1 MILQYPV
8 ITAYEPYSE
17 DRFRQNYQSRHLV
30 TTATNQALLQPE
42 NRKRLLSRSRSS
54 RSEAS
59 SSSGKGKAK
68 AKGNEGGEEEESQG
82 LLSKVENIADRL
94 QRTTSSSSRSSRS
107 SHFSDRSGIVDLVV
121 EDTEAEEI
129 ERVRAR
135 KEGGPGWNEQ
145 DAKIFVSKYPPE
157 EEGHVERSG
166 FEEDNLPTPANKGQ
180 HSTTTP
186 RANTSRTNSNDRF
199 IVAEEDEEENS
210 PVDNRKVRY
219 GSLAQD
225 DNPWGR

>member
-1 MILQYPV
+1 M

-30 TTATNQALLQPE
+30 TTATNQALLKPE
-42 NRKRLLSRSRSS
+42 NRERLLSRSRSS

-68 AKGNEGGEEEESQG
+68 AKGDDEEESQG
-82 LLSKVENIADRL
+82 LLAKVENIADRL

-145 DAKIFVSKYPPE
+145 DAKIFVTKYPPE

-166 FEEDNLPTPANKGQ
+166 FVEDNPSAQADRSQN
-180 HSTTTP
+180 SASTP
-186 RANTSRTNSNDRF
+186 RATASRTNSNDRF
-199 IVAEEDEEENS
+199 VVAEEDEEEDS
-210 PVDNRKVRY
+210 PVDNRKLRY